1 MTLSEENP
9 NIQINDN
16 LYIQII
22 MQDYVNDFRAD
33 YVYFNTYFN

>member
-9 NIQINDN
+9 KVEINDN
-16 LYIQII
+16 LYIQLIFEE
-22 MQDYVNDFRAD
+22 YVNDVTAD